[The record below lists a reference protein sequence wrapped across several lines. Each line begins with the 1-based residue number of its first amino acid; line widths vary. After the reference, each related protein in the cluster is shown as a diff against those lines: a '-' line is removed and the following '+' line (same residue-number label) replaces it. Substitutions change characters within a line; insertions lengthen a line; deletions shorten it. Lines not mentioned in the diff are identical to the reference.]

1 MAKVNRTKRLEKGGS
16 APDAYTSGNL
26 DLESARNGITNDTTL
41 SNGKKREYLHRLD
54 NVTKN
59 ITDLGIG
66 VQKGSDGTASAWRWN
81 NGSNDASR
89 FGGVTEQDRSGPF
102 EGKGVLGLSGGGY
115 DKLLDYM
122 VVNGHVKFD
131 KSEKP
136 TTPPATE
143 PPVETP
149 KVVTPETP
157 ISSTPPVTDPPK
169 PTINANPKGSKGKVN
184 SKNVNTG
191 TGTKVF
197 KNPDNITNHQ
207 DPAQTTPAIN
217 TTGQQLKPAPVVSQG
232 ELENLINL
240 FPGAALRYNKFNQIY
255 KDDTSGKYYATNGPN
270 TRKNPISAYDESY
283 QEITANGLNPVHL
296 DQSYA
301 NQNPNNWRLVHDK
314 AKDGPVTIP
323 LVDKTVDGNIR
334 NLILSS
340 ERFKGNAGPGDT
352 DIYKNANGNLI
363 KYNPESGYTEYT
375 PKGKVTLQSLPVG
388 SQHVYSKN
396 IQDADIR
403 TAYNPYTKAKSY
415 YQNMGGSWKEM
426 SYKNGNVET
435 SKNFFYTPDSAI
447 TDYSGMPF
455 RSDHILL
462 DGYQKHSIGGILSGI
477 GKVFSDPTVQE
488 GLKMGQTALQVAT
501 TPQQVQPVESVPD
514 ATGGVDVNSIANIVA
529 GILKKKPV
537 MAGITPMNPIPSAN
551 IPTVSTNQQ
560 LAPMMA
566 KKGAKLVTR
575 KIVKGQVG
583 LKTPKNPFLEAA
595 QYGINLALGMHPEGK
610 PVPAPVKP
618 VTLLDNPDFQ
628 NLVKTA
634 TAPTPWKP
642 IVVNPNEPGLG
653 LNVPALT
660 PLAPK
665 PEYQVGNPQKTYKD
679 MPGVAPMVDITPG
692 GKNLTGKGLPGGK
705 NMIGDQGAT
714 SGIVDTAKSIL
725 NNVNVGDV
733 ISSVF
738 SKPKGV
744 VIPNRPLLQQTQL
757 PVTPITGLSYQDE
770 NRMKNTV
777 AETRALVPR
786 SSDIASSIVTGRANA
801 AVAANVVKGVAD
813 ANAQAIGVSTQAH
826 RQDTL
831 NNIQQKAQVDAQ
843 NGDIT
848 FQNLAQA
855 AQGKLNGELAKQKW
869 LGDTFMRLYNR
880 NVTNSEKGAYLT
892 KELNDFDYGNK
903 VQDARTNNI
912 QLQDMNTKNE
922 ANGNALWNAF
932 VHNNPNLTA
941 EQATTAFLKSAE
953 AVTYLK
959 NKKAI
964 EDAIVKNRS
973 NQTQAA
979 SDYSTNTLN
988 SLRKGINNGSIGSM
1002 FFKKGGLVPRFK
1014 SGGSTNT
1021 ATTEAKVAA
1030 LQAKQEAASR
1040 RAEQKLTGETMR
1052 QNADESQVRYLQTKR
1067 ITDANAAFF
1076 QQLVPR
1082 RSK

>member
-1 MAKVNRTKRLEKGGS
+1 MAKVNRTKRLEKGGT

-102 EGKGVLGLSGGGY
+102 EGKGALGLSGGGY

-122 VVNGHVKFD
+122 VSNGHVKYT
-131 KSEKP
+131 KSEQP

-149 KVVTPETP
+149 KVVIPATPSP
-157 ISSTPPVTDPPK
+157 TPPPVIDQPKNGKSKVKGNGKSGSGSVVVKNHNSFNNTPDPNQGTPSDG
-169 PTINANPKGSKGKVN
+169 NATLTP
-184 SKNVNTG
+184 
-191 TGTKVF
+191 
-197 KNPDNITNHQ
+197 
-207 DPAQTTPAIN
+207 PAVPAIDPSDMVK
-217 TTGQQLKPAPVVSQG
+217 LRS
-232 ELENLINL
+232 L
-240 FPGAALRYNKFNQIY
+240 FPMAPYALDGYNKIY
-255 KDDTSGKYYATNGPN
+255 FDNGTGKYYASKADGLEKDPISGYNTNYREVTSKGLQTVQLNPSYAEKNPKSWKVIYDRSINGPIQNNVTDN
-270 TRKNPISAYDESY
+270 TKDSNLVNLIHNTSIYKSTEGGKPYTDVYRDAE
-283 QEITANGLNPVHL
+283 ANYIRRLPSGSFEETTPNGIVFH
-296 DQSYA
+296 DQSFQVPSTFAHVFNKELSEKHANIYTGTDPNDNTKNYYA
-301 NQNPNNWRLVHDK
+301 PSKWGSSWNKLKYVNGKFITVQTDYH
-314 AKDGPVTIP
+314 PVSTNSPLGVGSVILDPTTHSKGGKIP
-323 LVDKTVDGNIR
+323 L
-334 NLILSS
+334 
-340 ERFKGNAGPGDT
+340 
-352 DIYKNANGNLI
+352 
-363 KYNPESGYTEYT
+363 
-375 PKGKVTLQSLPVG
+375 
-388 SQHVYSKN
+388 
-396 IQDADIR
+396 
-403 TAYNPYTKAKSY
+403 
-415 YQNMGGSWKEM
+415 
-426 SYKNGNVET
+426 
-435 SKNFFYTPDSAI
+435 
-447 TDYSGMPF
+447 
-455 RSDHILL
+455 
-462 DGYQKHSIGGILSGI
+462 HSIGGILSGI

-488 GLKMGQTALQVAT
+488 GLKMGQTVLQVAT
-501 TPQQVQPVESVPD
+501 TPQQVQPVEDVPD
-514 ATGGVDVNSIANIVA
+514 AVGGVDVTSIANIVA

-537 MAGITPMNPIPSAN
+537 MAGITPMNTIPSGS
-551 IPTVSTNQQ
+551 IPTVNVGQQ

-583 LKTPKNPFLEAA
+583 LKIPKNPFLEAA
-595 QYGINLALGMHPEGK
+595 QYGVNLALGMQPGGK

-642 IVVNPNEPGLG
+642 IVIDPNEPGLG
-653 LNVPALT
+653 LNAPALA

-679 MPGVAPMVDITPG
+679 MSGVAPMATITPG
-692 GKNLTGKGLPGGK
+692 GQNLIGKH
-705 NMIGDQGAT
+705 DAT
-714 SGIVDTAKSIL
+714 SNGVVDTAKNIL
-725 NNVNVGDV
+725 NDVNVGDI

-744 VIPNRPLLQQTQL
+744 VIPNRPLLQQVQL

-831 NNIQQKAQVDAQ
+831 NNIQQKSQIDSQ

-848 FQNLAQA
+848 FQNQAQA
-855 AQGKLNGELAKQKW
+855 AQGKLNGELANQKW

-880 NVTNSEKGAYLT
+880 NITNSEKGAYLT

-922 ANGNALWNAF
+922 ANGNAMYSKYIANYPSGTYEEFFKSKDGAMYA
-932 VHNNPNLTA
+932 HN
-941 EQATTAFLKSAE
+941 
-953 AVTYLK
+953 
-959 NKKAI
+959 KAI
-964 EDAIVKNRS
+964 IEAAINKNRS
-973 NQTQAA
+973 NQTQAT
-979 SDYSTNTLN
+979 SDYSTNTMN
-988 SLRKGINNGSIGSM
+988 SLRKDIGTGSIGSM

-1021 ATTEAKVAA
+1021 ATAEAKVAA

-1040 RAEQKLTGETMR
+1040 KAEQKLTGETMK
-1052 QNADESQVRYLQTKR
+1052 QAADEGQLRYLNTKR
-1067 ITDANAAFF
+1067 ITDANANFF

-1082 RSK
+1082 RK